1 MRHSSSQTAGRA
13 RPQSPDA
20 HGLESRSAFDPFSL
34 EESPR
39 RRSRG
44 HRTGDS
50 PQVSADDVPPRTSSK
65 QRAPTDSIGYPS
77 VQRPGSRD
85 MHKMS
90 SPRARGSPERRSA
103 RPSKR
108 PSILDLDARHFAA
121 SPSPTSKPQTAALN
135 PKLRSPDELHSQPT
149 ERTFPSARTALQ
161 NSINLSKGERASSIE
176 RELVKDLDTFV
187 QAGRENSP
195 SPIGRKSMMDSRQ
208 QNRTTGSAASS
219 REVRSPEQRNFY
231 LSPNGDIEPYIAPQ
245 VPDPIDRG
253 SIDKTPQQFYAP
265 MRVPPSLMG
274 PNVTARPPAD
284 TWRASKDAALPR
296 TASPF
301 RGSTAGGH
309 RTGASE
315 DTKAGA
321 KPWKVNTLS
330 SKRLQKFQS
339 STDRSTTDIGHSSL
353 SKLGGFKQAQPKD
366 TKVVSSD
373 NEGKAAGVRAM
384 AAFFDQPEHVTD
396 ASSARAKHP
405 DRGLPNLASK
415 TLPPFKATP
424 SSNQKPPTAPWSLRG
439 TALNMSDTAKSTDAQ
454 QAPRLRNSV
463 SASVALRTAALV
475 EAEKQHQGPST
486 ERLPLA
492 RLRQGIVTRKPVP
505 ESESAKDFQSQ
516 MKVGQSLGTM
526 TPHQEQPPIAQHL
539 NLARPSSA
547 ASLQS
552 LDSSRNQSLE
562 SVLVP
567 RSSTPL
573 KRPSS
578 TTSLH
583 SQVRNLQRQLEAK
596 TDEAAQLRRQVEAQ
610 EGTDVG
616 TLSEQLREARREVQM
631 WKERAE
637 AAERRLKVFE
647 RFTARLKGIREAAA
661 AADQRSVADG
671 EDDLSDPDDDDG
683 ACCSDGNVSPDNQRV
698 RFVEGRRTKDFGS
711 DDSGRTEDAG
721 VVTARI
727 RKCLHGGT
735 HGPGDAGDGALDSPA
750 TGYGTASRNT
760 SRGDAD
766 VWMATEE
773 FLDRA

>member
-1 MRHSSSQTAGRA
+1 MRNSSSQTAGGP
-13 RPQSPDA
+13 RPRSLDA
-20 HGLESRSAFDPFSL
+20 NGLESRYTFDPFSL

-50 PQVSADDVPPRTSSK
+50 PQVSVDDVPPRTSSK

-77 VQRPGSRD
+77 IQRPGSRD
-85 MHKMS
+85 VHKMS

-121 SPSPTSKPQTAALN
+121 SPSPTSKPQTEAQN

-161 NSINLSKGERASSIE
+161 NSINQAKGERTSSVE

-195 SPIGRKSMMDSRQ
+195 SPMDRKSMRDSRQ
-208 QNRTTGSAASS
+208 QNRTTVSAASS

-265 MRVPPSLMG
+265 MRVPPSLIG
-274 PNVTARPPAD
+274 SNVTARPPAD
-284 TWRASKDAALPR
+284 TWRASKDVALPR

-301 RGSTAGGH
+301 RVITASGH

-315 DTKAGA
+315 DTKTGT

-339 STDRSTTDIGHSSL
+339 STDRSPTDIGHSSL
-353 SKLGGFKQAQPKD
+353 SKLGGLKQAKPKD
-366 TKVVSSD
+366 PKAASSD

-384 AAFFDQPEHVTD
+384 AAFFDQPEHAAD

-405 DRGLPNLASK
+405 DRGPPNLASK
-415 TLPPFKATP
+415 TLPPFKTTP
-424 SSNQKPPTAPWSLRG
+424 PSNQKPTAPWSLRN
-439 TALNMSDTAKSTDAQ
+439 TAPNMSDTAKPTEAQ
-454 QAPRLRNSV
+454 QTPRLRNSV

-492 RLRQGIVTRKPVP
+492 RLRQGIVTKKPVP

-552 LDSSRNQSLE
+552 LGSSRNQSLE

-671 EDDLSDPDDDDG
+671 ENDLFDPDDDDG

-698 RFVEGRRTKDFGS
+698 RFMEGRRTKDFGS

-735 HGPGDAGDGALDSPA
+735 HGPADTVDGTRDSPA
-750 TGYGTASRNT
+750 TGYDTASRNT
-760 SRGDAD
+760 GRIDTD
-766 VWMATEE
+766 VWMGFEE